1 MENVK
6 DDIDEAAN
14 LDLLSGSH
22 FKINPNPNHTLSQQ
36 KPTTLATKK
45 NIENFCKTRPKIDEK
60 LVE

>member
-22 FKINPNPNHTLSQQ
+22 FKINPNPNPTLSQQ

-45 NIENFCKTRPKIDEK
+45 T
-60 LVE
+60 